1 MSDKKFGENENSR
14 GGGQKKFQDPT
25 LICYIYLLDEEEL
38 ENTRREAIEIFKKF
52 CNYLGVQFP
61 EPSSGLIDDGFIVRG
76 ELGFVRKIPDHHV
89 VQIIFTDTRE
99 NEKFDGPS
107 IMKAWMENLEK
118 AGEYLKSSSYYGI
131 VFYAVNRDLKLPDN
145 FSYKDYGID
154 FDFKNNEY
162 VNINGFRL
170 YFPKEVKT
178 EGYFEE
184 FGAALAIISDSE
196 EWEEEVLAFLK
207 DRLLNFLYSY
217 LLFMDHSRIVSSIF
231 ARHGEDIDS
240 GIMPV
245 LTLEK
250 KAGGLIDR
258 YFSLSSEESDNELS
272 SGLLSVSEL
281 MKEIEDITVSLSEYY
296 AKVSQNLSMLFECRN
311 TMEIHYLNLCKTTQE
326 QYRLNFPSLGIEL
339 DKMLKQVDFD
349 IKYTDA
355 FLQRI
360 SKILESAKLKLDV
373 IRSGESFKVQRE
385 SLKIQRASEVIE
397 FVVVLYYFTRIW
409 DFYSPE
415 SFEALGIF
423 SFIIAVAFS
432 ATITI
437 LTDKL
442 LGQRFWLK
450 K

>member
-1 MSDKKFGENENSR
+1 MGVKKFGENENSR
-14 GGGQKKFQDPT
+14 GGVQKKFQDPT
-25 LICYIYLLDEEEL
+25 LICYIYLLDEEEY
-38 ENTRREAIEIFKKF
+38 ENTRREAIEIFEKF
-52 CNYLGVQFP
+52 CSYLGVQCP
-61 EPSSGLIDDGFIVRG
+61 EPDPSSTKDGFIVRG

-89 VQIIFTDTRE
+89 VQIIFTDKGDS
-99 NEKFDGPS
+99 EKFDGPS
-107 IMKAWMENLEK
+107 IMRAWMEKLEK

-131 VFYAVNRDLKLPDN
+131 VFYAVNRDLGLPDN
-145 FSYKDYGID
+145 FSYRDYRID
-154 FDFKNNEY
+154 FDFKDSEY
-162 VNINGFRL
+162 VNIDGFRV
-170 YFPKEVKT
+170 YFPKKT
-178 EGYFEE
+178 KIETYSEE
-184 FGAALAIISDSE
+184 FGAALAIINESE
-196 EWEEEVLAFLK
+196 EWEEEVLVFLK
-207 DRLLNFLYSY
+207 DRLLSFLYSY
-217 LLFMDHSRIVSSIF
+217 LLFRDHQRVVSSIF
-231 ARHGEDIDS
+231 ARHGEDIDG
-240 GIMPV
+240 GITPV

-258 YFSLSSEESDNELS
+258 YFSINSEESENKLS
-272 SGLLSVSEL
+272 SGLLGVSEL
-281 MKEIEDITVSLSEYY
+281 MKEIEDITVRLSEYY

-311 TMEIHYLNLCKTTQE
+311 TMEIHYLNICKTTQD
-326 QYRLNFPSLGIEL
+326 QYKLNFPSLGIEL

-349 IKYTDA
+349 IRYTDA
-355 FLQRI
+355 FLTRI

-397 FVVVLYYFTRIW
+397 FVIVLYYFTRIW

-415 SFEALGIF
+415 TFEALGVL

-442 LGQRFWLK
+442 LGRRFWEK

>member
-1 MSDKKFGENENSR
+1 MGVKKFGENENSR
-14 GGGQKKFQDPT
+14 GGVQKKFQDPT
-25 LICYIYLLDEEEL
+25 LICYIYLLDEEEY
-38 ENTRREAIEIFKKF
+38 ENTRREAIEIFEKF
-52 CNYLGVQFP
+52 CSYLGVQCP
-61 EPSSGLIDDGFIVRG
+61 EPDPSSTDDGFIVRG

-89 VQIIFTDTRE
+89 VQIIFTDKGDS
-99 NEKFDGPS
+99 EKFDGPS
-107 IMKAWMENLEK
+107 IMRAWMEKLEK

-131 VFYAVNRDLKLPDN
+131 VFYAVNRDLGLPDN
-145 FSYKDYGID
+145 FSYRDYRID
-154 FDFKNNEY
+154 FDFKDSEY
-162 VNINGFRL
+162 VNIDGFRV
-170 YFPKEVKT
+170 YFPKKT
-178 EGYFEE
+178 KIETYSEE
-184 FGAALAIISDSE
+184 FGAALAIINESE
-196 EWEEEVLAFLK
+196 EWEEEVLVFLK
-207 DRLLNFLYSY
+207 DRLLSFLYSY
-217 LLFMDHSRIVSSIF
+217 LLFMDHQRVVSSIF

-240 GIMPV
+240 GITPV

-258 YFSLSSEESDNELS
+258 YFSINSEESENKLS
-272 SGLLSVSEL
+272 SGLLGVSEL
-281 MKEIEDITVSLSEYY
+281 MKEIEDITVRLSEYY

-311 TMEIHYLNLCKTTQE
+311 TMEIHYLNICKTTQD
-326 QYRLNFPSLGIEL
+326 QYKLNFPSLGIEL

-349 IKYTDA
+349 IRYTDA
-355 FLQRI
+355 FLTRI

-397 FVVVLYYFTRIW
+397 FVIVLYYFTRIW

-415 SFEALGIF
+415 TFEALGVL

-442 LGQRFWLK
+442 LGRRFWEK